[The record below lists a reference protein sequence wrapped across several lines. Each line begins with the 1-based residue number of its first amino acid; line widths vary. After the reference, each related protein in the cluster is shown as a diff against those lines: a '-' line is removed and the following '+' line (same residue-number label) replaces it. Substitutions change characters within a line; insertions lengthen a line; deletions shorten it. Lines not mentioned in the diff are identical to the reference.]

1 MATETKNKLSIIQVC
16 IGCGKNEDEVK
27 KIVFMPKNIAVC
39 NECIELMK
47 SPIETNEDE
56 TLSTINWLR
65 RLGIKT
71 IDITKI
77 VKTKNF

>member
-1 MATETKNKLSIIQVC
+1 MATETKNKLSTIKVC
-16 IGCGKNEDEVK
+16 IGCSKNEDEVR
-27 KIVFMPKNIAVC
+27 KIVFMPNNIAVC

>member
-1 MATETKNKLSIIQVC
+1 MATETKNKLSTIKVC
-16 IGCGKNEDEVK
+16 IGCSKNEDEVR

-47 SPIETNEDE
+47 SLIETNEDE
-56 TLSTINWLR
+56 TLSTIGWLR

-71 IDITKI
+71 KDIRKI
-77 VKTKNF
+77 IKRT

>member
-1 MATETKNKLSIIQVC
+1 MATETKNKLSTIKVC
-16 IGCGKNEDEVK
+16 IGCSKNEDEVR
-27 KIVFMPKNIAVC
+27 KIVFMPNNIAVC

-47 SPIETNEDE
+47 SLIETNEDE
-56 TLSTINWLR
+56 TLSTIDWLR

-71 IDITKI
+71 KEIRKI

>member
-1 MATETKNKLSIIQVC
+1 MATETNNKLSTVQVC
-16 IGCGKNEDEVK
+16 NGCGKNEDEVR
-27 KIVFMPKNIAVC
+27 KIVFMPNNIAVC

-47 SPIETNEDE
+47 SLIETNEDE
-56 TLSTINWLR
+56 TLSTIDWLR

-71 IDITKI
+71 KEIRKI

>member
-1 MATETKNKLSIIQVC
+1 MATEAKNKLSTIQVC
-16 IGCGKNEDEVK
+16 IGCSKNEDEVR

-47 SPIETNEDE
+47 SLIETNEDE
-56 TLSTINWLR
+56 TLSTIDWLR

-71 IDITKI
+71 KDIRKI
-77 VKTKNF
+77 VKTKTF

>member
-1 MATETKNKLSIIQVC
+1 MATETKNKLSTIKVC
-16 IGCGKNEDEVK
+16 IGCSKNEDEVR
-27 KIVFMPKNIAVC
+27 KIVFMPNNIAVC

-56 TLSTINWLR
+56 TLSTIDWLR

-71 IDITKI
+71 KDIRKI

>member
-1 MATETKNKLSIIQVC
+1 MATETKNKLSTIKVC
-16 IGCGKNEDEVK
+16 IGCSKNEDEVR
-27 KIVFMPKNIAVC
+27 KIVFMPSNIAVC

-71 IDITKI
+71 KDIRKI

>member
-1 MATETKNKLSIIQVC
+1 MATEAKNKLSKIQVC
-16 IGCGKNEDEVK
+16 NGCSKNEDEVR

-47 SPIETNEDE
+47 SLIETNVDE
-56 TLSTINWLR
+56 TLSTIDWLR

-71 IDITKI
+71 KDIRKI
-77 VKTKNF
+77 VKTKKF